1 MTHHPQNA
9 ARNALRIAACAL
21 LCVLSAQVSAQ
32 AASTSSGPAYP
43 TRPVRI
49 VVAFPPGGGNDVIAR
64 FYSNRLTT
72 RLGQQIVIDNRGGA
86 SGIIGTEIVARAA
99 PDGYTLLFT
108 SLTHAMNEAIQKL
121 PYDTLKSF
129 VPVALLGRGTNVLLV
144 NPAVPARTL
153 PELIALAKSQPGK
166 INYASTGVAGMH
178 HFGGEMFKRAA
189 GINLTHVPYKGGG
202 PAIIAVIAGEV
213 EVMFSTLPLALPYV
227 RAGKLRPLGVGST
240 TRSALLPDVPTL
252 SEGGARGYE
261 FTVWW
266 GIVAPAGTPA
276 AITSRLNAEFNA
288 ISSDPEASKQ
298 LAAEGAEVTAW
309 TPAQFNAL
317 LAENLAMWKRVAR
330 ESNIHVE

>member
-1 MTHHPQNA
+1 MC
-9 ARNALRIAACAL
+9 LRYLPI
-21 LCVLSAQVSAQ
+21 LCVALFAQIAQ
-32 AASTSSGPAYP
+32 AAATGFAGDTRKGAGLAYP

-64 FYSNRLTT
+64 FYTVRLTN
-72 RLGQQIVIDNRGGA
+72 RLGQQMIIDNRGGA

-108 SLTHAMNEAIQKL
+108 SLTHAMNEAIHKL

-129 VPVALLGRGTNVLLV
+129 TPVALLGRGTNVLLV
-144 NPAVPARTL
+144 NPNVPARSL
-153 PELIALAKSQPGK
+153 PELIALAKTKPGK
-166 INYASTGVAGMH
+166 LNYASTGVAGMH

-189 GINLTHVPYKGGG
+189 GVELTHVPYKGGG
-202 PAIIAVIAGEV
+202 PAIVAVLAGEV
-213 EVMFSTLPLALPYV
+213 DVMFSTLPLALPYV
-227 RAGKLRPLGVGST
+227 RAGRLRPLGVGSAA
-240 TRSALLPDVPTL
+240 RSPLLPDVPTL
-252 SEGGARGYE
+252 AESGAAGYE

-276 AITSRLNAEFNA
+276 AIVSLLNTEFNT
-288 ISSDPEASKQ
+288 ISADPEAAKQ

-317 LAENLAMWKRVAR
+317 LANNLAMWKRVAR
-330 ESNIHVE
+330 DSGIRAE

>member
-309 TPAQFNAL
+309 TPVQFNAL